1 MQRRRLSSEL
11 RRLRDASGYTLE
23 EAAKKSGIARSR
35 LGRIETS
42 DLKTVKT
49 ADLDALLDLYEVTET
64 GTREAMHGL
73 ARDAGERGWWS
84 RYRDVFG
91 TRALPDFEAEAAA
104 IRTFTCQVVPGLLQI
119 PEYADALVR
128 GTGAFADD
136 EIRRRVDA
144 RMERQQILTRFYPPD
159 YSAVVDEAALRRQPS
174 DPAIMREQVTHLDHM
189 ATRSNIQ
196 LYVLPFAA
204 GLHAATLGSFVIMD
218 FPDPLDPSIGFSE
231 TPTDTLFVEDEAE
244 IQRYN
249 AMWYEVVNAALTPA
263 QSRDFLRDLLASLER
278 EQ

>member
-1 MQRRRLSSEL
+1 MRRRRLSSEL

-49 ADLDALLDLYEVTET
+49 TDLDALLDLYEVTET

-91 TRALPDFEAEAAA
+91 TRALPDFEAEATA
-104 IRTFTCQVVPGLLQI
+104 IRTFACQVIPGLLQT

-136 EIRRRVDA
+136 EMKRHVHA
-144 RMERQQILTRFYPPD
+144 RIERQQILTRFYPPE
-159 YSAVVDEAALRRQPS
+159 YSAVIDEAALRRHPS
-174 DPAIMREQVTHLDHM
+174 DTAIMREQVAHLDHA
-189 ATRSNIQ
+189 ATRTNVQ
-196 LYVLPFAA
+196 LYVLPFSA
-204 GLHAATLGSFVIMD
+204 GLHAATVGSFVIMD
-218 FPDPLDPSIGFSE
+218 FPDPLDPSIAYSE
-231 TPTDTLFVEDEAE
+231 TPTDSLFVEDESE
-244 IQRYN
+244 MQRYN

-263 QSRDFLRDLLASLER
+263 QSRDFLHDLLASLES